1 MLSSAVIL
9 SDEHGGG
16 LAEGNDRIPDQKFY
30 LEIDG
35 EGRDGDSAEAIDLRG
50 DQDVRQSD
58 QHGLEPGRRADGE
71 DLSQLL
77 IHGGQGVPSNDELF
91 ARQKQV
97 KHDGHRHEALH
108 QQSGDG
114 GAHRLHVEDDQE
126 QGIEEDI
133 QQSAGDLEQHRPE
146 RVPDPAKHPEAEI
159 VQDHSGDAHTVD
171 PQVRDRHRQDV
182 FRGVDEPQIGRA
194 EQNAEQGEQDT
205 QKHRKEQCRGRQAFH
220 AFPVPCPEIAG
231 NQNADADR
239 DAAEQ
244 ADHQGD
250 QVPAGAHCRLR
261 VCPKKT
267 TDDQGVGRVIHQLDK
282 IGQEHRDTE
291 RDHALPDRARQH
303 IDLFHLTAF
312 RRNIGVE
319 RPLVFSCSF
328 QTLRQMSRS
337 TSTEEKPAS
346 SSIFRS
352 ISGRA

>member
-1 MLSSAVIL
+1 MLGSAVIL
-9 SDEHGGG
+9 SDEHGGS
-16 LAEGNDRIPDQKFY
+16 LTEGNDRVPDQEFHF
-30 LEIDG
+30 EIDR
-35 EGRDGDSAEAIDLRG
+35 ECRDGDGAEAIDLRG
-50 DQDVRQSD
+50 DQDVRQRD
-58 QHGLEPGRRADGE
+58 QHGLEPGRSADGE

-77 IHGGQGVPSNDELF
+77 IHGRQGVASDNELL

-97 KHDGHRHEALH
+97 KHNGHRHEALH
-108 QQSGDG
+108 QQSGNG
-114 GAHRLHVEDDQE
+114 GTHRLHVEDDQE
-126 QGIEEDI
+126 HDIEEDI
-133 QQSAGDLEQHRPE
+133 QKTSGDLEQHRPE
-146 RVPDPAKHPEAEI
+146 RVSDAPQHPESEI
-159 VQDHSGDAHTVD
+159 VQDHGGDAHTVD
-171 PQVRDRHRQDV
+171 PQVRDCHRQDV

-205 QKHRKEQCRGRQAFH
+205 QKHREDQGGGRQPFH
-220 AFPVPCPEIAG
+220 AFPVPCTEIAG
-231 NQNADADR
+231 DQDTDTDR
-239 DAAEQ
+239 DAAEE

-267 TDDQGVGRVIHQLDK
+267 TDDQSVGRVIHQLDE